1 MIKKEKRV
9 ILIVGAT
16 GYIGSE
22 VLNVLKNKNFNI
34 VCTYRD
40 KTNRD
45 KIKNELIKENE
56 CITWFNV
63 DWKKEDLVLNF
74 LKNILKV
81 DIIISCI
88 ASRNGGRLDSNLIDY
103 RANRY
108 LLKFAEEKKVNQFI
122 MISAIC
128 VQKPRLY
135 FQHAKLEFEKELVNS
150 NIPFTIIRPTAFFK
164 SLSGQIKRVQ
174 NGKKFVIFK
183 NGNLTKCKPISSKDL
198 SNYVYNCIDNKE
210 KLNKVLPLGGP
221 GPAVNSKQ
229 IGEMIFKQ
237 LGKKPKFKKI
247 SPNIFKIFILF
258 LYPISFFSTKIQ
270 DKIEFMKIAYYYAT
284 ESMLVYDFEK
294 NRYSDKKT
302 PEYGEDYLSDFFK
315 NYLNNYKENNSEI
328 LKDNRLF

>member
-1 MIKKEKRV
+1 MIKKEKKV

-22 VLNVLKNKNFNI
+22 VVNLLKDKNFDI
-34 VCTYRD
+34 ICTYRG
-40 KTNRD
+40 N
-45 KIKNELIKENE
+45 IKKELFEENN
-56 CITWFNV
+56 CITWFDV
-63 DWKKEDLVLNF
+63 DWKKENIVLKF
-74 LKNILKV
+74 LKNISRV

-88 ASRNGGRLDSNLIDY
+88 ASRDGGRLNSNLIDY
-103 RANRY
+103 KANRY
-108 LLKFAEEKKVNQFI
+108 LLQFAEEKKINQFI

-128 VQKPRLY
+128 VQKPRLF
-135 FQHAKLEFEKELVNS
+135 FQHAKLKFEKELVNS
-150 NIPFTIIRPTAFFK
+150 NIPFSIIRPTAFFK

-198 SNYVYNCIDNKE
+198 SNYVFNCIDNKE
-210 KLNKVLPLGGP
+210 KLNKILPVGGP
-221 GPAVNSKQ
+221 GPAVNSRQ
-229 IGEMIFKQ
+229 IGEMIFRQ
-237 LGKKPKFKKI
+237 LGKKPQFKKI
-247 SPNIFKIFILF
+247 SPDIFKIFILF
-258 LYPISFFSTKIQ
+258 LYPISFFSVTIQ

-315 NYLNNYKENNSEI
+315 YYLNNSKEDSVEV
-328 LKDNRLF
+328 LKNNRLF